1 MHPPEV
7 LHDSEAG
14 SRSARRR
21 RRRDSGRDTWAAV
34 GLAALS
40 ALIPGSGHIWAGRRR
55 TGAVI
60 LVLFLL
66 LLGVGAFVGTSMDRT
81 QLMSYLVDSNVLTG
95 VIICALL
102 LAVGWS
108 AVIVSAYYVR
118 SPGRPSPV
126 HSVLAAIVIG
136 VLSLAVS
143 TPPIYAARYAYVG
156 RDVLNN
162 VFPSDHNQQRKT
174 KEGKDPWAGRPRINV
189 LLLGGDGGSDR
200 TGIRTDSMT
209 VASIDTHTGN
219 TVMFGLPRNLQ
230 HAPMPP
236 RLRSQFPNG
245 FTDLL
250 NAVYQYGAQNPRY
263 FHGRQPGIQAIQ
275 QVIEQILGVRIDYY
289 VLVNLQ
295 AFVDIVNAIGG
306 INIYVE
312 KNIPIGGE
320 GHPITGWIRKGHR
333 HLNGEQA
340 LWYGRSRAVD
350 DDYHRMAR
358 QKCVLA
364 AIAKQANPPT
374 VLKGF
379 QKIAAS
385 AKKNVSTDIPSAD
398 LPALTKLGE
407 KAKSA
412 RISSVNFV
420 PPKYDTVNP
429 DYAQIKQVTQRTI
442 ARAERKPTRGASTPG
457 PSPNSTNG
465 GTGRNKA
472 KPTSLESTCR
482 LG

>member
-1 MHPPEV
+1 M
-7 LHDSEAG
+7 G
-14 SRSARRR
+14 TRSARRR
-21 RRRDSGRDTWAAV
+21 RRRGRGRDTWAAV

-40 ALIPGSGHIWAGRRR
+40 VLIPGAGHIWAGRKAI
-55 TGAVI
+55 GAFI
-60 LVLFLL
+60 LVCFLA
-66 LLGVGAFVGTSMDRT
+66 LLGVAAFVGTTTDRAE
-81 QLMSYLVDSNVLTG
+81 LMSYLVDSNVLTA
-95 VIICALL
+95 VIVCALL

-118 SPGRPSPV
+118 SPGRPSPF
-126 HSVLAAIVIG
+126 HATLAAIVIG

-162 VFPSDHNQQRKT
+162 VFSSDHDQKRKT
-174 KEGKDPWAGRPRINV
+174 KEGKDPWAGKPRINV

-219 TVMFGLPRNLQ
+219 TVLFGLPRNMQ

-245 FTDLL
+245 YTDLL
-250 NAVYQYGAQNPRY
+250 NAVYEYGAQNPDS
-263 FHGRQPGIQAIQ
+263 FHGKRPGIQALQ
-275 QVIEQILGVRIDYY
+275 EVIEQILGIGIDYY

-306 INIYVE
+306 VDLYVE
-312 KNIPIGGE
+312 KDIPIGGE
-320 GHPITGWIRKGHR
+320 GHPITGWIRKGDR
-333 HLNGEQA
+333 HLNGQQA

-364 AIAKQANPPT
+364 AIAKQADPPT
-374 VLKGF
+374 VLRGF

-385 AKKNVSTDIPSAD
+385 TKKNVFTDIPSAD
-398 LPALTKLGE
+398 LPALTQLGE
-407 KAKSA
+407 KAKTA
-412 RISSVNFV
+412 QISSVNFV
-420 PPKYDTVNP
+420 PPAYDTVNP
-429 DYAQIKQVTQRTI
+429 DYAKIARVTQQTI
-442 ARAERKPTRGASTPG
+442 AKTEKKPTPG
-457 PSPNSTNG
+457 PSATASSTG
-465 GTGRNKA
+465 GTGKPKA
-472 KPTSLESTCR
+472 KAKEKAKRTTFESTCR

>member
-7 LHDSEAG
+7 LHQRETG
-14 SRSARRR
+14 NRSARRR
-21 RRRDSGRDTWAAV
+21 RRRGSGRDTWAAV

-40 ALIPGSGHIWAGRRR
+40 AVIPGSGHIWAGRKRI
-55 TGAVI
+55 GAVI

-66 LLGVGAFVGTSMDRT
+66 LLAAGAFVGTTMDRT

-95 VIICALL
+95 VIVCALL

-118 SPGRPSPV
+118 SPGRPSPL

-143 TPPIYAARYAYVG
+143 TPPIYAARYAFVG

-162 VFPSDHNQQRKT
+162 VFPTDHNVKRKT
-174 KEGKDPWAGRPRINV
+174 KEGKDPWAGKPRINV
-189 LLLGGDGGSDR
+189 LLLGGDGGYDR

-219 TVMFGLPRNLQ
+219 TIMFGLPRNMQ

-245 FTDLL
+245 YTDLL

-263 FHGRQPGIQAIQ
+263 FHGKRPGIQAIQ
-275 QVIEQILGVRIDYY
+275 EVIEQILGLKIDYY
-289 VLVNLQ
+289 VLVNLR

-306 INIYVE
+306 IHIYVE
-312 KNIPIGGE
+312 KDIPIGGE

-340 LWYGRSRAVD
+340 LWYGRSRAID

-364 AIAKQANPPT
+364 AIAKQADPAT

-385 AKKNVSTDIPSAD
+385 TKKNVFTDIPSAD
-398 LPALTKLGE
+398 LPALTQLGE

-412 RISSVNFV
+412 SIDSVNFV
-420 PPKYDTVNP
+420 PPKYNTVNP
-429 DYAQIKQVTQRTI
+429 DYTQIKRVTQRTI
-442 ARAERKPTRGASTPG
+442 AKAEQKPSS
-457 PSPNSTNG
+457 PSPSVSASG
-465 GTGRNKA
+465 GPTKKKKA

>member
-7 LHDSEAG
+7 LHHREMG
-14 SRSARRR
+14 GRSARRR
-21 RRRDSGRDTWAAV
+21 RRHGSGRDTWAAV

-55 TGAVI
+55 IGAVI
-60 LVLFLL
+60 LVLFVL
-66 LLGVGAFVGTSMDRT
+66 LLGTGAFIGTTMDRT
-81 QLMSYLVDSNVLTG
+81 QLMSYLVDSNVLMG
-95 VIICALL
+95 VIVCALL

-118 SPGRPSPV
+118 SPGRPSPL
-126 HSVLAAIVIG
+126 HAVLAAVVIG

-143 TPPIYAARYAYVG
+143 TPPIYAARYAFVG
-156 RDVLNN
+156 RDVINK
-162 VFPSDHNQQRKT
+162 VFPTDHDQKRKT
-174 KEGKDPWAGRPRINV
+174 KEGKDPWAGKPRINV
-189 LLLGGDGGSDR
+189 LLLGGDGGYDR

-230 HAPMPP
+230 RVPMPDHVAN
-236 RLRSQFPNG
+236 RFPGGRFN
-245 FTDLL
+245 DLL
-250 NAVYQYGAQNPRY
+250 NAVYQYGTQNPKDFKGKR
-263 FHGRQPGIQAIQ
+263 PGITALQE
-275 QVIEQILGVRIDYY
+275 VIEKILGIKIDYY
-289 VLVNLQ
+289 VLVNLR

-306 INIYVE
+306 IKIYVE
-312 KNIPIGGE
+312 KDIPIGGE

-333 HLNGEQA
+333 HLNGQQA
-340 LWYGRSRAVD
+340 LWYGRSRAID

-364 AIAKQANPPT
+364 AIAKQADPAA

-385 AKKNVSTDIPSAD
+385 TKKNVFTDIPSAD
-398 LPALTKLGE
+398 LPALTQLGD

-412 RISSVNFV
+412 SIASVNFV
-420 PPKYDTVNP
+420 PPKVNTVDP
-429 DYAQIKQVTQRTI
+429 DYAQIKRVTQRTI
-442 ARAERKPTRGASTPG
+442 AKAEKKPTPG
-457 PSPNSTNG
+457 PSPSSTTD
-465 GTGRNKA
+465 TGKKKS